1 MALMLI
7 GAACLAGAL
16 VIAQLTGLNQKL
28 QLELDGERVVG
39 TAEWT
44 DEGVVF
50 LRYEHPTGTVY
61 RRRYDGGFGWQ
72 RPEAPKA
79 NVTLVYD
86 PQRPNDFQPVGLWYF
101 PGAAATIVFVM
112 GLSLVLR
119 GRKAMLG
126 RREEKTSHAKGAK
139 NAKKKGEDK

>member
-1 MALMLI
+1 MALMLT

-16 VIAQLTGLNQKL
+16 VIAQLTGLNQKI

-50 LRYEHPTGTVY
+50 LRYEHPTGTVF

-72 RPEAPKA
+72 RVEPPRS

-86 PQRPNDFQPVGLWYF
+86 SQRPNDFQPVGLWYF
-101 PGAAATIVFVM
+101 PGAAATILLVV
-112 GLSLVLR
+112 GLSLLLR
-119 GRKAMLG
+119 GRKMMLG
-126 RREEKTSHAKGAK
+126 RKEKQTGVPR
-139 NAKKKGEDK
+139 NRKKRR